1 MAYALD
7 IPVYGVP
14 SMDALALAA
23 RDAGF
28 EEELVTICDARRG
41 EVYWARNG
49 TGENSPVAG
58 PKKDREETLHTC
70 STLTCCYA
78 ELSPDTESTV
88 CSVADNYHLHE
99 TIA

>member
-41 EVYWARNG
+41 EVYWARYG
-49 TGENSPVAG
+49 TGETSPVAG
-58 PKKDREETLHTC
+58 ADVARLADLDLGETAAIGRFAPEANRLQISRTKAPA
-70 STLTCCYA
+70 LD
-78 ELSPDTESTV
+78 LPDP
-88 CSVADNYHLHE
+88 
-99 TIA
+99 